1 MSSGP
6 DAVNKI
12 ETNGHI
18 DLDVNTQKHIKALVN
33 LANIEQQ
40 KINEQLQER
49 LGIIVETYKNS
60 KNKEGKYD
68 ISKDFTKLEKVD

>member
-1 MSSGP
+1 MSGGQ
-6 DAVNKI
+6 DKKKKV

-18 DLDVNTQKHIKALVN
+18 DLDENTQGHIKTLIN
-33 LANIEQQ
+33 LANSERQ

-68 ISKDFTKLEKVD
+68 ISKDLTKLEKVD